1 MSEAMS
7 SGTTS
12 NGAEDSVH
20 SDTTLSNTTMSEP
33 ATPGAALAT
42 NPLIFFDSD
51 TITKTNSEKPDPD
64 LLIIAMGVLQHANAD
79 LRATFTAM
87 QLCAQALVV
96 AESDKVSSKDRQIA
110 LEKFNSDWEAHIQSL
125 NDPSQLPPIAKEL
138 HEAACKAFR
147 RQWTRFSDG
156 IFLVIADEEI
166 ISGSITTKILRKLKE
181 AISIF
186 FPTPPSNLNHP
197 PPSSSS
203 DQSWWTTWAV
213 PRLIFALNF
222 TFLSILYVGNFFILN
237 FWLLTIY
244 GNWPQL
250 KQGFPKIPPDVGR
263 WTIWFAIWIFV
274 AGRHMWSVREEMEK
288 MEKYGLRYD
297 DPEVV
302 KVVQMDKREKA
313 VEKREKELQKRERD
327 ARNRK
332 TGDCGNCG
340 NCAANLKQLAVVAG
354 EAEKMN
360 RRFEDLKSFVHAA
373 KVEDEA
379 WWKENADLLQGELG
393 MGGDGLFDS

>member
-1 MSEAMS
+1 
-7 SGTTS
+7 
-12 NGAEDSVH
+12 
-20 SDTTLSNTTMSEP
+20 
-33 ATPGAALAT
+33 
-42 NPLIFFDSD
+42 
-51 TITKTNSEKPDPD
+51 
-64 LLIIAMGVLQHANAD
+64 
-79 LRATFTAM
+79 
-87 QLCAQALVV
+87 
-96 AESDKVSSKDRQIA
+96 
-110 LEKFNSDWEAHIQSL
+110 
-125 NDPSQLPPIAKEL
+125 
-138 HEAACKAFR
+138 
-147 RQWTRFSDG
+147 
-156 IFLVIADEEI
+156 
-166 ISGSITTKILRKLKE
+166 
-181 AISIF
+181 
-186 FPTPPSNLNHP
+186 
-197 PPSSSS
+197 
-203 DQSWWTTWAV
+203 
-213 PRLIFALNF
+213 
-222 TFLSILYVGNFFILN
+222 
-237 FWLLTIY
+237 
-244 GNWPQL
+244 
-250 KQGFPKIPPDVGR
+250 
-263 WTIWFAIWIFV
+263 
-274 AGRHMWSVREEMEK
+274 MWSVREEMEK